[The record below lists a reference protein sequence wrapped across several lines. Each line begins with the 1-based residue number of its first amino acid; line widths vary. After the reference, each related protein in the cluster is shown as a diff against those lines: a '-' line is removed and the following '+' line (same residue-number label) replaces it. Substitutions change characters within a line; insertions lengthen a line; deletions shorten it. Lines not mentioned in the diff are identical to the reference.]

1 MGGQAMPVDQLERE
15 QSVFAVVIL
24 GDFNPA
30 IFHPLWYAQN
40 ELIPNEE
47 VADAID
53 VVTSDQVSTFLHNN
67 VHVQVERHRFGLTTK
82 DPSRAP
88 YLRDLAVGTF
98 TLLEHSPL
106 NAIGLNREMRFKM
119 LTADAWNEVG
129 HCLAPKEPW
138 MGILET
144 PGMRVVAM
152 EGKRADCEADQI
164 TIRVQPASGLENGVF
179 VAVNQHYNLKKS
191 DNVPVSDRNAE
202 ALRILNS
209 DWHPFCGFAEQAAV
223 SLIRQTQ
230 VKGGHSS

>member
-1 MGGQAMPVDQLERE
+1 MDERAMPVEQLVHD

-40 ELIPNEE
+40 ELIPKEE
-47 VADAID
+47 VGDASD
-53 VVTSDQVSTFLHNN
+53 VLTSDQVSTFLHND
-67 VHVQVERHRFGLTTK
+67 VHFQVERHRFGLTTK

-106 NAIGLNREMRFKM
+106 SAIGLNRDMRFSM
-119 LTADAWNEVG
+119 PTPDAWNEVG

-138 MGILET
+138 MGILES

-152 EGKRADCEADQI
+152 EGKRADCDADHVS
-164 TIRVQPASGLENGVF
+164 IRVQPASGLENGVF
-179 VAVNQHYNLKKS
+179 VAVNQHYNLKTS
-191 DNVPVSDRNAE
+191 DRVSISDRNAE
-202 ALRILNS
+202 AIRILNR
-209 DWHPFCGFAEQAAV
+209 DWHPFCGFAEQAAN
-223 SLIRQTQ
+223 SLITKTQ
-230 VKGGHSS
+230 LRSGHAP